1 MEATKASRVEEF
13 VRIRDK
19 NVELKGKLRDSQASL
34 EALANDNAALTT
46 KVAVLEAKA
55 QAAEE
60 PVAQKEF
67 ARDTLTREAVEQVV
81 EKFK

>member
-1 MEATKASRVEEF
+1 MEATEASRVEEF

-60 PVAQKEF
+60 CVAQKEF
-67 ARDTLTREAVEQVV
+67 ARYTFTLEAVEQVV